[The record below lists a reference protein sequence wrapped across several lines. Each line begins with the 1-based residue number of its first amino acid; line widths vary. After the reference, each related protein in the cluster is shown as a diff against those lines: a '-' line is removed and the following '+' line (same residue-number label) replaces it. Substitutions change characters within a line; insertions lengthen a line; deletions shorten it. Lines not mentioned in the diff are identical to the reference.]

1 MGVAS
6 RKDRMTTVGEASGLR
21 VALVR
26 IYRQLRA
33 RSGSDITPSQSSAL
47 ARIEGAGPIRLGT
60 LAELEGTTAAT
71 MSRVVDSLEVRS
83 LIERVPDPLDGRAS
97 LVRLSPDGGAMLQDL
112 RARNTEALRGA
123 LDQLSE
129 EERAVIRV
137 AIPVL
142 EQLSTLLQ
150 SVDRSEIS
158 DPSERVGG
166 PAAPA
171 APTVPTVPT
180 HGA

>member
-6 RKDRMTTVGEASGLR
+6 GNDRMATVGEASGLR

-26 IYRQLRA
+26 IYRQLRV

-47 ARIEGAGPIRLGT
+47 ARIEDAGPIRLGT

-71 MSRVVDSLEVRS
+71 MSRVVDSLELRG

-123 LDQLSE
+123 LDQLSA
-129 EERAVIRV
+129 EERDVVRV

-142 EQLSTLLQ
+142 ERLSTLLQ
-150 SVDRSEIS
+150 SVDRSEAP
-158 DPSERVGG
+158 DPSERVGS
-166 PAAPA
+166 PPAPPTAAAPG
-171 APTVPTVPT
+171 TRS
-180 HGA
+180 

>member
-6 RKDRMTTVGEASGLR
+6 RNDEMTTVGEASGLR

-26 IYRQLRA
+26 IHRQLRA

-47 ARIEGAGPIRLGT
+47 ARIEDAGPVRLGT

-71 MSRVVDSLEVRS
+71 MSRVVDSMELRG

-123 LDQLSE
+123 LDQLSD
-129 EERAVIRV
+129 EERALIRV

-150 SVDRSEIS
+150 SVDRGETT
-158 DPSERVGG
+158 DPADQVGVS
-166 PAAPA
+166 A
-171 APTVPTVPT
+171 VPGRRP
-180 HGA
+180 